1 MGKKRKFYLISV
13 MLLIVIN
20 FAFFVIGYL
29 NYLDPELGNF
39 DVLVLKEENGRL
51 NVEVTP
57 SYNATEYE
65 VSIFRADTKIYEI
78 ASSNSFIELNDF
90 QAEFNDQLDIE
101 VVAKNK
107 NGDEKKSRNK
117 FVYYYKDSTFEKEK
131 DHYHAGTKDLTLF
144 ILGYDEIK
152 KYTVELFYG
161 NKLLYTTPVTSENV
175 VIPYQTVEG
184 YSGRITAHLKNENN
198 RITSSFN
205 FYLNT
210 PIVGKLDIVNP
221 SNYFEDRWN
230 DVELLVSGGENANTY
245 YANLY
250 KDGALVNKV
259 LVKRIKDKITIPADS
274 FLEDTQYTL
283 VLQAVYDDFY
293 EIAEEATIDLKI
305 NKKEA
310 TQGVYT
316 THNPTFIK
324 SGTKVGLKTVTSDAT
339 IYYTLDGSEPTV
351 NSMIYKYPITI
362 TEDMILK
369 TFAVSKNRY
378 DSVIRTYSF
387 KIMEKTPIIYLSPSN
402 QNENYGVGS
411 VGYTTEMEIMN
422 KLADVVEREL
432 KANGIIVYRNNPK
445 LGIDEW
451 VVESKYLKADFHFAL
466 HSNASSRKTA
476 RGPEIHVDNEYSLSY
491 SIASNIYENLWNIY
505 DGNDNYDYYR
515 GIKFTRG
522 TLGEASDHY
531 LECSSLLE
539 VAFHDEYSDASW
551 IINNLETIG
560 KNIANSI
567 VSYYN

>member
-1 MGKKRKFYLISV
+1 M
-13 MLLIVIN
+13 
-20 FAFFVIGYL
+20 
-29 NYLDPELGNF
+29 
-39 DVLVLKEENGRL
+39 
-51 NVEVTP
+51 
-57 SYNATEYE
+57 
-65 VSIFRADTKIYEI
+65 
-78 ASSNSFIELNDF
+78 
-90 QAEFNDQLDIE
+90 
-101 VVAKNK
+101 
-107 NGDEKKSRNK
+107 
-117 FVYYYKDSTFEKEK
+117 
-131 DHYHAGTKDLTLF
+131 
-144 ILGYDEIK
+144 
-152 KYTVELFYG
+152 
-161 NKLLYTTPVTSENV
+161 
-175 VIPYQTVEG
+175 
-184 YSGRITAHLKNENN
+184 
-198 RITSSFN
+198 
-205 FYLNT
+205 
-210 PIVGKLDIVNP
+210 
-221 SNYFEDRWN
+221 
-230 DVELLVSGGENANTY
+230 
-245 YANLY
+245 
-250 KDGALVNKV
+250 
-259 LVKRIKDKITIPADS
+259 
-274 FLEDTQYTL
+274 
-283 VLQAVYDDFY
+283 
-293 EIAEEATIDLKI
+293 
-305 NKKEA
+305 
-310 TQGVYT
+310 
-316 THNPTFIK
+316 
-324 SGTKVGLKTVTSDAT
+324 KTVTSDAT